1 MLEKS
6 PKSTVSPTLFEQWDK
21 ARDSFSER
29 PLPMIREGLLLNER
43 AYDVMRNHPSP
54 MRHGFTILGYITVLL
69 LIALVFGLL
78 LAYLTMPQFDIL
90 SQRIYDGITQFTW
103 FSRLSTRNPDFATQF
118 QAAYISI
125 WQLIRIYTGY
135 PSLAGAGLSVM
146 VILLSLFG
154 SWLGYG
160 SFAHLFARWFGGQA
174 SLRQFLGPLAL
185 SYAPMALRGLA
196 FIPGLEV
203 AGIVIFLLMLV
214 TKFIAV
220 RRTYGL
226 TPGYG
231 LAVVIAP
238 YIVGLLLGL
247 VLIVLLIGV
256 GLGQI
261 PYLDPIIRLIQI
273 WPSS

>member
-1 MLEKS
+1 
-6 PKSTVSPTLFEQWDK
+6 
-21 ARDSFSER
+21 
-29 PLPMIREGLLLNER
+29 
-43 AYDVMRNHPSP
+43 
-54 MRHGFTILGYITVLL
+54 
-69 LIALVFGLL
+69 
-78 LAYLTMPQFDIL
+78 
-90 SQRIYDGITQFTW
+90 
-103 FSRLSTRNPDFATQF
+103 
-118 QAAYISI
+118 
-125 WQLIRIYTGY
+125 
-135 PSLAGAGLSVM
+135 
-146 VILLSLFG
+146 
-154 SWLGYG
+154 
-160 SFAHLFARWFGGQA
+160 
-174 SLRQFLGPLAL
+174 
-185 SYAPMALRGLA
+185 MALRGLA